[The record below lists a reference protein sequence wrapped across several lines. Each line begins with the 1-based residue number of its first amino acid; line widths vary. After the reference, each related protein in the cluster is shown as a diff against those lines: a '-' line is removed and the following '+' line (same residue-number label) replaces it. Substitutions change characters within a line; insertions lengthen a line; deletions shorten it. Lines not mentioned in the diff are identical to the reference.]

1 MQSASTVFLVR
12 PARFSF
18 NAETALSN
26 HFQQAIAE
34 LSEEAV
40 QAKAFAE
47 FEAAVATLRGH
58 GVHVLVFD
66 DTPAPPKPDAV
77 FPNNWLTLHP
87 DGRAVL
93 YPMCAPN
100 RRLER
105 RPDILE
111 ELSQQYA
118 VREVVDLSGYEAGG
132 RFLEGT
138 GSLIFDHEHRVV
150 YACVSPRTDAGLV
163 REVAA
168 TLGYWPVTFQATDGH
183 GHAIYHTNVMMCV
196 GGKFATVCLESIA
209 DPTEQAVIVDS
220 LTSTGHEIVAISR
233 VQVERFAGNM
243 LTLQPAAGGR
253 ELLVMSQSAY
263 DSLTTEQRRTLS
275 HYCELV
281 PLVIPTIET
290 IGGGSARCML
300 AEVFL
305 PSIQDERK
313 AILTA

>member
-1 MQSASTVFLVR
+1 MSASTVFLVR

-18 NAETALSN
+18 NAETAVSN

-34 LSEEAV
+34 LSADAI
-40 QAKAFAE
+40 QAQAFAE
-47 FEAAVATLRGH
+47 FDAAVATLRGH

-66 DTPAPPKPDAV
+66 DTPVPPKPDAV

-105 RPDILE
+105 RADILQ
-111 ELSQQYA
+111 ELGQQY
-118 VREVVDLSGYEAGG
+118 VLREVIDLSGYEAEG

-150 YACVSPRTDAGLV
+150 YAGISPRTDADLV
-163 REVAA
+163 HHVAA
-168 TLGYWPVTFQATDGH
+168 TLGYRPVTFHATDAH

-209 DPTEQAVIVDS
+209 DPAEQAAVADS
-220 LTSTGHEIVAISR
+220 LTSTGHELVAISLA
-233 VQVERFAGNM
+233 QVRRFAGNM

-253 ELLVMSQSAY
+253 ELLVMSRSAY
-263 DSLTTEQRRTLS
+263 DSLTTAQRHTLS
-275 HYCELV
+275 RHCELV
-281 PLVIPTIET
+281 PLAIPTIET

-305 PSIQDERK
+305 PS
-313 AILTA
+313 A